1 MLPLAPCPI
10 AAADHGCREN
20 SCAASVVA
28 KQVVC
33 DARITVPN
41 GKIHLSLQM
50 LLPGV
55 TIKLFQRCCRGMAA
69 AGLAM
74 SCLKRLPPMQQHEHA
89 AWFNSSE
96 KGAKVLHMTYNA
108 GMHAIQ
114 RLVWHAR

>member
-55 TIKLFQRCCRGMAA
+55 TIKLFQRCCRGILA
-69 AGLAM
+69 AGRWQCPA
-74 SCLKRLPPMQQHEHA
+74 
-89 AWFNSSE
+89 
-96 KGAKVLHMTYNA
+96 
-108 GMHAIQ
+108 
-114 RLVWHAR
+114 